1 MDSDPE
7 RPTPTPGDGSYLADV
22 MLGRLSRW
30 LRLLGF
36 DAAYRNDAEDDALAA
51 EAVRSGRL
59 LLTRDTRLAA
69 RRELEGRVLLLRAND
84 TLEQLA
90 EVLAHPHP
98 PLAPF
103 TRCLVCNASLEAM
116 ERERVRPYVPA
127 YVAQTAL
134 AFTWCPVCRR
144 VYWPGTHR
152 ERAID
157 ELQRRGLPW
166 RAE

>member
-51 EAVRSGRL
+51 EAV
-59 LLTRDTRLAA
+59 
-69 RRELEGRVLLLRAND
+69 
-84 TLEQLA
+84 
-90 EVLAHPHP
+90 PHP